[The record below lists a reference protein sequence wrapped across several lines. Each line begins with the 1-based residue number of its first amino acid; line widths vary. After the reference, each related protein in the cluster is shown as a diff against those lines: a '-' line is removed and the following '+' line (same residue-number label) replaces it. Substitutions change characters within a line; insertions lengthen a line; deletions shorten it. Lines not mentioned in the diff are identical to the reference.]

1 MRSAYFPPW
10 FLSRLYLF
18 EGGLYHRNACSA
30 NTSSF
35 RTVTHLDDFRGSSA
49 EHTFVENGGI
59 GGTSSH
65 DLTAL
70 MCYVPPSG

>member
-1 MRSAYFPPW
+1 MFHHGFSKSALF
-10 FLSRLYLF
+10 F
-18 EGGLYHRNACSA
+18 EGGLYHRNADSA
-30 NTSSF
+30 NTSGF
-35 RTVTHLDDFRGSSA
+35 RTVAHFDDFHGSSA